1 MASKPASGSKRK
13 KPTVLGRSPL
23 TGQFVYA
30 PVVTRQSIPSKL
42 SDKRIAEAVKRV
54 LTEAC

>member
-1 MASKPASGSKRK
+1 M
-13 KPTVLGRSPL
+13 LGRSPL

-54 LTEAC
+54 LTEAS